1 MSNKNLDRLSKK
13 ARNLTDS
20 PGIYI
25 MKNEKAEIIYIG
37 KAKVLK
43 NRVSSYFQPNNPSHT
58 EKVKQM
64 VNNVFDFD
72 YIVCDSEFEALVLE
86 CSLIKQN
93 SPKYNIL
100 LKDDKGYHYI
110 KITKEDFPKI
120 TAQKQIVDTAANYI
134 GPYTSSYA
142 VTQTIDEVNRIFLLP
157 TCNRKFPGDI
167 KKTRPCLNFHIKQCM
182 GVCRGKISK
191 DEYNEI
197 LNEAISYIKKG
208 ATSIVARLTTQM
220 QKASDDLDFEKA
232 AKLRDR
238 ILAIKKI
245 SENQK
250 VYMINQPDQ
259 DVVAFSQNIKT
270 AAVAVLKFR
279 NGQLV
284 GKEDYVFTDIDNLEK
299 TRNDFLKQ
307 FYLSTT
313 DIPKQ
318 IIIDE
323 ECEEMDFLQE
333 ALSKMQGKKI
343 SIKVPQI
350 GDQKKLVLMAKKN
363 SDEKLSKR
371 VERTGREVSAL
382 NELRKLLGLEKTP
395 EYIEAYDISNMGS
408 SAMVAGMV
416 VFYNGRPLKSAYK
429 KFKIS
434 EDYGQDDYRAM
445 SEVITR
451 RFNNYF
457 EQKALG
463 NDTGFGKL
471 PDLILLD
478 GGQGHVN
485 TILPILN
492 NFNLQI
498 PLFGMVKDNKH
509 RTRAI
514 AANGGEIEINSNKPT
529 FNFVTNVQD
538 EVHRFSINYQKKVHK
553 KNTFEITLMRV
564 DGIGEKKAQAILKAF
579 KTKKELSLATVEQ
592 LKTVAKISD
601 KTAQELYDFINI
613 QNKN

>member
-1 MSNKNLDRLSKK
+1 MPNKNLDKLSLK
-13 ARNLTDS
+13 ARNLTNS
-20 PGIYI
+20 SGVYI
-25 MKNEKAEIIYIG
+25 MKNQKGEIIYIG

-58 EKVKQM
+58 EKVRQM

-110 KITKEDFPKI
+110 KITKEDFPRI
-120 TAQKQIVDTAANYI
+120 SAQKQVVDNNATYI
-134 GPYTSSYA
+134 GPYTSSYS
-142 VTQTIDEVNRIFLLP
+142 VTQTINEVNKIFLLP
-157 TCNRKFPGDI
+157 TCTRKFPADI
-167 KKTRPCLNFHIKQCM
+167 KKTRPCLNYHIKQCM
-182 GVCRGKISK
+182 GACRGKVSK
-191 DEYNEI
+191 EEYNEI
-197 LNEAISYIKKG
+197 LTQAISYIKKG
-208 ATSIVARLTTQM
+208 GVSLVSRLTTQM
-220 QKASDDLDFEKA
+220 EKASEDLDFEKA

-238 ILAIKKI
+238 IFAIKKI
-245 SENQK
+245 SETQK

-259 DVVAFSQNIKT
+259 DVIAFSQNIKT
-270 AAVAVLKFR
+270 AVVAVLKFR
-279 NGQLV
+279 AGQLV
-284 GKEDYVFTDIDNLEK
+284 GKEDYVFNDIDNLSD
-299 TRNDFLKQ
+299 TRNEFLKQ

-323 ECEEMDFLQE
+323 QFEEMDFLEQY
-333 ALSKMQGKKI
+333 LTKTQNKKI
-343 SIKVPQI
+343 NIKIPQI

-363 SDEKLSKR
+363 ADEKLSKR

-382 NELRKLLGLEKTP
+382 NELTKLLGLTKTP

-408 SAMVAGMV
+408 TAMVAGMV
-416 VFYNGRPLKSAYK
+416 VFFNGRPLKSAYK

-445 SEVITR
+445 SEVISR
-451 RFNNYF
+451 RFKNYF
-457 EQKALG
+457 EQKQLG

-485 TILPILN
+485 TIAPLLN
-492 NFNLQI
+492 SFNLQI

-509 RTRAI
+509 
-514 AANGGEIEINSNKPT
+514 
-529 FNFVTNVQD
+529 
-538 EVHRFSINYQKKVHK
+538 
-553 KNTFEITLMRV
+553 
-564 DGIGEKKAQAILKAF
+564 
-579 KTKKELSLATVEQ
+579 KT
-592 LKTVAKISD
+592 
-601 KTAQELYDFINI
+601 
-613 QNKN
+613 

>member
-1 MSNKNLDRLSKK
+1 MPNKNLDKLSLK
-13 ARNLTDS
+13 ARNLTNS
-20 PGIYI
+20 SGVYI
-25 MKNEKAEIIYIG
+25 MKNQKGEIIYIG

-58 EKVKQM
+58 EKVRQM

-110 KITKEDFPKI
+110 KITKEDFPRI
-120 TAQKQIVDTAANYI
+120 SAQKQAVDNNATYI
-134 GPYTSSYA
+134 GPYTSSYS
-142 VTQTIDEVNRIFLLP
+142 VTQTINEVNKIFLLP
-157 TCNRKFPGDI
+157 TCTRKFPADI
-167 KKTRPCLNFHIKQCM
+167 KKTRPCLNYHIKQCM
-182 GVCRGKISK
+182 GVCRGKVSK
-191 DEYNEI
+191 EEYNEI
-197 LNEAISYIKKG
+197 LTQAISYIKKG
-208 ATSIVARLTTQM
+208 GVSLVSRLTTQM
-220 QKASDDLDFEKA
+220 EKASEDLDFEKA

-238 ILAIKKI
+238 IFAIKKI
-245 SENQK
+245 SETQK

-259 DVVAFSQNIKT
+259 DVIAFSQNIKT
-270 AAVAVLKFR
+270 AVVAVLKFR
-279 NGQLV
+279 AGQLV
-284 GKEDYVFTDIDNLEK
+284 GKEDYIFNDIDNLSD
-299 TRNDFLKQ
+299 TRNEFLKQ

-323 ECEEMDFLQE
+323 QFEEMDFLEQY
-333 ALSKMQGKKI
+333 LTKTQNKKI
-343 SIKVPQI
+343 NIKIPQI

-363 SDEKLSKR
+363 ADEKLSKR

-382 NELRKLLGLEKTP
+382 NELTKLLGLTKTP

-408 SAMVAGMV
+408 TAMVAGMV
-416 VFYNGRPLKSAYK
+416 VFFNGRPLKSAYK

-445 SEVITR
+445 SEVISR
-451 RFNNYF
+451 RFKNYF
-457 EQKALG
+457 EQKQLG

-485 TILPILN
+485 TIAPLLN
-492 NFNLQI
+492 SFNLQI

-509 RTRAI
+509 KTRAI
-514 AANGGEIEINSNKPT
+514 AANGGEIDIHSNKSA

-553 KNTFEITLMRV
+553 KTTFEITLMRV

-579 KTKKELSLATVEQ
+579 KTKKELTNATVEQ
-592 LKTVAKISD
+592 LREVAKISE
-601 KTAQELYDFINI
+601 KTAQELYNFISM
-613 QNKN
+613 QNEN